1 LDNQF
6 FAVGPVDAINDD
18 GPEFSEP
25 VQSVMVG
32 DFNGA
37 VFPDPYTGIAEHA
50 FYLQEGLGDDFFAVW
65 LKAFAVAAECVV
77 FSIIPIGNQS
87 FALDDPATLLVLAGG
102 VLALVFLILLI
113 VAVRAAGRSA
123 RIAAPL
129 AQQIGQLGQR
139 VEMLGQGQQQLAGGL
154 THVSEAQA
162 ASQANML
169 QLMERRLAQVSE
181 KMNENLQGTATRTA
195 HSLGELQQRLQA
207 IDKAQDNI
215 TKLSG
220 DVLSLQDILSNKQTR
235 GAFGEIQLHDI
246 VGKALPSDSYKMQ
259 ATLSNG
265 RRADCLIH
273 LPNPPGPIVVD
284 SKFPLE
290 AYEALRRA
298 DNPNDLNR
306 AASLLR
312 QSVRAHIKAI
322 SERYI
327 IEGETADGALMF
339 LPSEAVYAELHANFP
354 ELVREG
360 FAARVW
366 IVSPTT
372 CMATLHTMRA
382 ILKDARMREQAG
394 AIRRELGLLAQDMD
408 RLGTRVENLDRHFGQ
423 AARDI
428 ADIKISAEKAGRRA
442 KRLDNFD
449 FEDVVPEVDPVTRPL
464 VLAPTM
470 RQDG

>member
-1 LDNQF
+1 MIQIGDQTYAFSDPL
-6 FAVGPVDAINDD
+6 VIAILA
-18 GPEFSEP
+18 GA
-25 VQSVMVG
+25 
-32 DFNGA
+32 GA
-37 VFPDPYTGIAEHA
+37 V
-50 FYLQEGLGDDFFAVW
+50 
-65 LKAFAVAAECVV
+65 
-77 FSIIPIGNQS
+77 
-87 FALDDPATLLVLAGG
+87 LLI
-102 VLALVFLILLI
+102 LILLI

-123 RIAAPL
+123 KLAEPL
-129 AQQIGQLGQR
+129 AQQIGVLGQR
-139 VEMLGQGQQQLAGGL
+139 VQMLGDGQQQLSGGL

-162 ASQANML
+162 AAQNNML
-169 QLMERRLAQVSE
+169 TLMEQRLAQVTE
-181 KMNENLQGTATRTA
+181 KMNENLQGSARRTA
-195 HSLGELQQRLQA
+195 QSLGDLQQRLQT
-207 IDKAQDNI
+207 IDKAQANI

-246 VGKALPSDSYKMQ
+246 VSKALPKDSYSLQ

-290 AYEALRRA
+290 AYEALRNA
-298 DNPNDLNR
+298 TTDWELNE
-306 AASLLR
+306 AAKFLR
-312 QSVRAHIKAI
+312 TSVKKHIKDIA
-322 SERYI
+322 EKYV

-372 CMATLHTMRA
+372 CMATLNTMRA

-394 AIRRELGLLAQDMD
+394 AIRKELGLLYADVD

-423 AARDI
+423 ASKDI
-428 ADIKISAEKAGRRA
+428 ADIKISADKAGRRA

-449 FEDVVPEVDPVTRPL
+449 FEELAEGSDKVVQLKGSAE
-464 VLAPTM
+464 
-470 RQDG
+470 